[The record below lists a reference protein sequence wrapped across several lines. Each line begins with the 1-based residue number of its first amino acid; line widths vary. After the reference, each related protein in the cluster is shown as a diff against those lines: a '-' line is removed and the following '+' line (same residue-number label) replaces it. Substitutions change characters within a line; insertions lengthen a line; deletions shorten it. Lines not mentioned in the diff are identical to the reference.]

1 MGEQK
6 ETQRQTEPRLIK
18 NISAQ
23 TKRQRTG
30 AVEGS
35 PGEPCPQAEG
45 TCARS
50 VEEVGA
56 ARPVGMGR
64 IYSKTSRRHRLVP
77 EGARRTDLLGVHRGE
92 AGRGGASNGR
102 RRAWLLAFLKKKRSS
117 HHGAVG

>member
-1 MGEQK
+1 MGGQK

-35 PGEPCPQAEG
+35 PGEPCPQAEE

-50 VEEVGA
+50 VEEVGCSPSCRNGQNLQQDIQETQA
-56 ARPVGMGR
+56 CP
-64 IYSKTSRRHRLVP
+64 
-77 EGARRTDLLGVHRGE
+77 
-92 AGRGGASNGR
+92 RGGSAD
-102 RRAWLLAFLKKKRSS
+102 
-117 HHGAVG
+117 